1 MQPENLTR
9 TRTLKHSSESD
20 SGYLSLV
27 CPIASR
33 MVAALLIC
41 LWFALPV
48 WCNVDKDR
56 KAAAR
61 SLATEIERAQF
72 RKVYV
77 TDFLDSAGAR
87 TEKGCFFASAFSTL
101 LSKDTHSFAVVN
113 RIQAQQQ
120 IDDLHISPQD
130 IQKPEVLSKVALALG
145 VDAVLVGTAT
155 LSPKD
160 AKLLLS
166 LREPASGKEVHSM
179 DYHEHLEPVFDSSFP
194 AAQNEGGRFYYF
206 PGLDGVS
213 QVKCIYCPDP
223 PYSDEMRRNRI
234 QGTVMMSVRVDEKGT
249 ITDVR
254 VIKKP
259 DQELAKEAISIL
271 KKWRLE
277 PSHDAE
283 GNTVPVRTFI
293 EIGFRLLN

>member
-9 TRTLKHSSESD
+9 IRTLKHSSESD

-41 LWFALPV
+41 LWFVLPV

-72 RKVYV
+72 HKVYV

-101 LSKDTHSFAVVN
+101 LSEDTHSFAVVN
-113 RIQAQQQ
+113 RIQAQKQ

-130 IQKPEVLSKVALALG
+130 IQKPEVLSKAALVLG
-145 VDAVLVGTAT
+145 VDVVLVGTAT

-160 AKLLLS
+160 ATLLLS
-166 LREPASGKEVHSM
+166 LREAASGKEVHSM
-179 DYHEHLEPVFDSSFP
+179 DYHEQLKPTFENIFP
-194 AAQNEGGRFYYF
+194 AAEGESTHIYYF

-213 QVKCIYCPDP
+213 QVRCIYCPDP
-223 PYSDEMRRNRI
+223 SYSDEMRRNKI
-234 QGTVMMSVRVDEKGT
+234 QGTVLMSVRIDEKGT

-259 DQELAKEAISIL
+259 DKELAKEAVRIL
-271 KKWRLE
+271 TKWRLE

-283 GNTVPVRTFI
+283 GNTVPVRTSI

>member
-1 MQPENLTR
+1 MQPENLTGI
-9 TRTLKHSSESD
+9 RTLKHSSESD
-20 SGYLSLV
+20 SGYLSLA

-41 LWFALPV
+41 LWFVLPV

-56 KAAAR
+56 QAAAK

-72 RKVYV
+72 HKVYV

-101 LSKDTHSFAVVN
+101 LSKDTHSFAVLN
-113 RIQAQQQ
+113 RIQAQKQL
-120 IDDLHISPQD
+120 DEFLISPQD
-130 IQKPEVLSKVALALG
+130 LQRPEVLSKAALALG

-166 LREPASGKEVHSM
+166 VREAASGKEVHSV
-179 DYHEHLEPVFDSSFP
+179 DYHEHLEPAFDSSFP
-194 AAQNEGGRFYYF
+194 AAQSEGGRFYYF

-213 QVKCIYCPDP
+213 QPKCISCPNPD
-223 PYSDEMRRNRI
+223 YTDEARRNRI
-234 QGTVMMSVRVDEKGT
+234 QGTVVMSASVDEKGT
-249 ITDVR
+249 ITDARIV
-254 VIKKP
+254 KSP
-259 DQELAKEAISIL
+259 NDDLAKLSINIL
-271 KKWRLE
+271 RTWRLE
-277 PSHDAE
+277 PSHDLE
-283 GNTVPVRTFI
+283 GKAIAVRVLI
-293 EIGFRLLN
+293 ETNFRLLN